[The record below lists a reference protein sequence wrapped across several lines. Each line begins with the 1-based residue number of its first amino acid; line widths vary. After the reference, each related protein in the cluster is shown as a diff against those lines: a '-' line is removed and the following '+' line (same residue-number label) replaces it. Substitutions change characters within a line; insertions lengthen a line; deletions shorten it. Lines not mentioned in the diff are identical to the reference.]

1 MSTRPTPVA
10 LRQSETFP
18 PIPWPETPIRTSFH
32 LFLFLV
38 IRPPPKSTLF
48 PYTTLFRSS
57 FEREAQ
63 PEDAAEGGH
72 EAGPQQAELEA
83 EDGAGDHAD
92 REERDHGLRP
102 APGERAEEWVAGL
115 QISPLRE
122 QDHRRECDP
131 EADERDVY
139 G

>member
-83 EDGAGDHAD
+83 RPEEHTSELQSRGHLVCRPLLEKQTVAADHVD
-92 REERDHGLRP
+92 RQQLNVRSNLPRPYRLRH
-102 APGERAEEWVAGL
+102 L
-115 QISPLRE
+115 LLS
-122 QDHRRECDP
+122 DP
-131 EADERDVY
+131 
-139 G
+139 